1 MSYLKIENE
10 NNCMLEKNHS
20 LTTKFIKIILA
31 LWIILLLSYRISI
44 CFSYLPELSNGES
57 NNIWKAIN
65 VAHGKPMYNDP
76 EQLPLE
82 VFQYTPISQ
91 FPIVAIAKILD
102 KNGPNYVYLVTAL
115 GRLYELIANIF
126 LVILIYY
133 ISKKWFDTTNITR
146 LLISLVSFT
155 LLTNPAFT
163 IRPDATL
170 LLFLMITIWS
180 YLNMEE
186 SNKFSWIILTASLI
200 TICFFTKQDGILIA
214 GPLAIRLV
222 FLKKWKKLVV
232 LSTIAIGI
240 LFTSLIISPLV
251 FGPNFYTCVFKGLKN
266 TSSLKQIIVVF
277 DRAYGFYAFHFVFG
291 IISSMYFIIKHPKEK
306 IALFSILSIFYLFVA
321 IATSSKSGSWVNYYT
336 PYIIF
341 STILIFT
348 FISKLFYSS
357 LKINPIFSF
366 FIAVSFSMFFL
377 FKQVYVYTSPFLT
390 HSNGKNHYYKEFNE
404 IIKLKSKLKISKN
417 DFILTANQLDRNF
430 LANNSIMVNTEYYS
444 YASYKYESFKK
455 QKNKKIDYI
464 IYKTKDKPSIDYLL
478 QFFQVSTVQYDTI
491 KINKFTVLVNQ
502 LNKKN
507 NSISN

>member
-1 MSYLKIENE
+1 MLKF
-10 NNCMLEKNHS
+10 KNTQIDK
-20 LTTKFIKIILA
+20 LIKISLS
-31 LWIILLLSYRISI
+31 LWIFLLIAYRIII

-65 VAHGKPMYNDP
+65 VANGKSIYTNP
-76 EQLPLE
+76 EELPLE

-91 FPIVAIAKILD
+91 IPIIGIAKILD

-133 ISKKWFDTTNITR
+133 ISKKWFDTTIITN

-170 LLFLMITIWS
+170 LLFLIITIWS

-186 SNKFSWIILTASLI
+186 STKFSWIILTASLI

-214 GPLAIRLV
+214 GPLAIRLLI
-222 FLKKWKKLVV
+222 LKKWKQLVL

-240 LFTSLIISPLV
+240 LFTSIIISPLF
-251 FGPNFYTCVFKGLKN
+251 FGPEFYTCVFKGLKN

-291 IISSMYFIIKHPKEK
+291 IISSIYFIIKHPKEK

-348 FISKLFYSS
+348 FISKLLYSS
-357 LKINPIFSF
+357 ITINPIFSF
-366 FIAVSFSMFFL
+366 FLAVSFSMFFL
-377 FKQVYVYTSPFLT
+377 FKQVYVYTSPFLMHT
-390 HSNGKNHYYKEFNE
+390 KGKNEYYSNYQNIQIVKSRLG
-404 IIKLKSKLKISKN
+404 IKKTDK
-417 DFILTANQLDRNF
+417 ILTINQLDRNF
-430 LANNSIMVNTEYYS
+430 LAENSIMINTEYYN
-444 YASYKYESFKK
+444 YASYTYDKFKK
-455 QKNKKIDYI
+455 NKNKQIQYI
-464 IYKTKDKPSIDYLL
+464 IYKEKDKPTLNYLL
-478 QFFQVSTVQYDTI
+478 QFFNVSTENYSEF
-491 KINKFTVLVNQ
+491 KINNFHIL
-502 LNKKN
+502 KKV
-507 NSISN
+507 

>member
-1 MSYLKIENE
+1 MLKF
-10 NNCMLEKNHS
+10 KNTQIDK
-20 LTTKFIKIILA
+20 LIKISLS
-31 LWIILLLSYRISI
+31 LWIFLLIAYRITI

-65 VAHGKPMYNDP
+65 VANGKSIYTNP
-76 EQLPLE
+76 EELPLE

-91 FPIVAIAKILD
+91 IPIIGIAKILD

-133 ISKKWFDTTNITR
+133 ISKKWFDTTIITN

-170 LLFLMITIWS
+170 LLFLIITIWS

-186 SNKFSWIILTASLI
+186 STKFSWIILTASLI

-214 GPLAIRLV
+214 GPLAIRLLI
-222 FLKKWKKLVV
+222 LKKWKQLVL

-240 LFTSLIISPLV
+240 LFTSIIISPLV

-266 TSSLKQIIVVF
+266 TSSLQQIIVVF

-321 IATSSKSGSWVNYYT
+321 ISTSSKSGSWVNYYT
-336 PYIIF
+336 PYIVF

-348 FISKLFYSS
+348 FFSKLIYSS
-357 LKINPIFSF
+357 LKINPLFSF
-366 FIAVSFSMFFL
+366 YIAVSFSVFFL
-377 FKQVYVYTSPFLT
+377 FKQVYVYTSPFLI
-390 HSNGKNHYYKEFNE
+390 HSNGKDHYYKEFNE

-430 LANNSIMVNTEYYS
+430 LANNSIMINTEYYS

-464 IYKTKDKPSIDYLL
+464 IFKIKDKPSIDYLL
-478 QFFQVSTVQYDTI
+478 QFFNVSTENYSEF
-491 KINKFTVLVNQ
+491 KINNFHIL
-502 LNKKN
+502 KKV
-507 NSISN
+507 

>member
-1 MSYLKIENE
+1 MNYRKIENE
-10 NNCMLEKNHS
+10 NNCMLEKDHS
-20 LTTKFIKIILA
+20 LITKFIKITLA
-31 LWIILLLSYRISI
+31 LWIILILSYRISI

-65 VAHGKPMYNDP
+65 VAHGKPMYTDP
-76 EQLPLE
+76 EKLPLE

-91 FPIVAIAKILD
+91 FPIIVIAKILD
-102 KNGPNYVYLVTAL
+102 KNSPDYVYLVTAL

-133 ISKKWFDTTNITR
+133 ISKKWFDTSITTR
-146 LLISLVSFT
+146 LLISLVSFS

-163 IRPDATL
+163 VRPDATL
-170 LLFLMITIWS
+170 LLFLVATLWS
-180 YLNMEE
+180 FFNMEE

-222 FLKKWKKLVV
+222 ILKKWKKLVL
-232 LSTIAIGI
+232 LSTISIGI
-240 LFTSLIISPLV
+240 LFASIVISPLI
-251 FGPNFYTCVFKGLKN
+251 FGPDFYTCIFKGLKN

-291 IISSMYFIIKHPKEK
+291 ILSSIYYIIKYPKEK
-306 IALFSILSIFYLFVA
+306 ISLFSILSIFYLFVA

-336 PYIIF
+336 PYIVF
-341 STILIFT
+341 STIPIFT
-348 FISKLFYSS
+348 FFSKLIYSS
-357 LKINPIFSF
+357 LKINPLFSF
-366 FIAVSFSMFFL
+366 YIAVSFSVFFL

-390 HSNGKNHYYKEFNE
+390 HSNGKDRYYKEFNE
-404 IIKLKSKLKISKN
+404 IIKLKTKLKISKN
-417 DFILTANQLDRNF
+417 DFVLTANQLDRNF

-464 IYKTKDKPSIDYLL
+464 IYKIKDKPSIDYLL
-478 QFFQVSTVQYDTI
+478 QFFNVSTENYSEF
-491 KINKFTVLVNQ
+491 KINNFHIL
-502 LNKKN
+502 KKV
-507 NSISN
+507 